1 MKFSTKGRYATR
13 GMLDLALHYGEGP
26 VLLKDIARRQEIPA
40 RYLEQILIPLKRA
53 GLVRSARGVRG
64 GFMLSKPPSQ
74 IRLID
79 VIQLSEGL
87 IALVECLS
95 SAASCPRAE
104 LCATRDVWLEMEKA
118 MRAVLESTSLQNL
131 VERQR
136 TKASPL

>member
-1 MKFSTKGRYATR
+1 
-13 GMLDLALHYGEGP
+13 
-26 VLLKDIARRQEIPA
+26 
-40 RYLEQILIPLKRA
+40 
-53 GLVRSARGVRG
+53 
-64 GFMLSKPPSQ
+64 MLSKPPSQ